1 MVFIPFN
8 LNKENDMKK
17 FIFYIITFISFI
29 STSFASDNIVS
40 NYINNGVKYFSK
52 GHSKS
57 YDLNIEIKYPSN
69 WMAKE
74 GLRPHIVQK
83 FISEN
88 GDGSSNCI
96 LIVQELPESY
106 SYNDWLEMS
115 KDINGLK
122 ETFFAD
128 INVNNIKITP
138 THYSGVPG
146 DLIEYN
152 TKMSQAGLTMF
163 MNTVQHMFFYQ
174 NKMIALQC
182 FTGGTTHQISQQN
195 MNILYPLFRAMGND
209 IILHNKY
216 TDIEKIEKTET
227 TTREGR
233 NDRNEIDNSFLL
245 TSLLISIIFTWGLGL
260 LIPLIIR
267 FGYKKKLSKGM
278 ALLVVSAVWLCQF
291 TIAEI
296 LADGQGNHRHTALA
310 LVALIGYNIIVKKDD
325 MEDKK

>member
-1 MVFIPFN
+1 
-8 LNKENDMKK
+8 MKK
-17 FIFYIITFISFI
+17 IVFYVIALVSFI

-40 NYINNGVKYFSK
+40 NYTNNGVKYFSK

-57 YDLNIEIKYPSN
+57 FDLNIEVKYPSD
-69 WMAKE
+69 WVAKE

-83 FISEN
+83 FVSDK
-88 GDGSSNCI
+88 GDSNCV

-106 SYNDWLEMS
+106 SYNDWLEAT
-115 KDINGLK
+115 KDINGIK
-122 ETFFAD
+122 EAFFGD
-128 INVNNIKITP
+128 VNANNMKIIP
-138 THYSGVPG
+138 THYNGVPG

-152 TKMSQAGLTMF
+152 TKMSQTGLTMF
-163 MNTVQHMFFYQ
+163 MNTVQHIFFYQ
-174 NKMIALQC
+174 NKMVALQC
-182 FTGGTTHQISQQN
+182 FTGGATQQISQQN

-216 TDIEKIEKTET
+216 TDIEKTET
-227 TTREGR
+227 ITRESR

-245 TSLLISIIFTWGLGL
+245 ASLLVSIIFTWGLGL

-267 FGYKKKLSKGM
+267 FGYKKRLSKGM

-296 LADGQGNHRHTALA
+296 LSEGQGNHRHTALA

-325 MEDKK
+325 TEDKKEDKK